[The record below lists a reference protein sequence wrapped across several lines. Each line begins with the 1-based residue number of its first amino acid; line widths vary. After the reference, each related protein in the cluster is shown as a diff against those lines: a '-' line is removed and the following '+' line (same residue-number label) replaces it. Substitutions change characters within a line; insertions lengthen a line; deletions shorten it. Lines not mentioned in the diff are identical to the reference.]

1 MQLLPLFFSFSFSSL
16 FLDGEIE
23 VLWCDRWIVVVSIC
37 DQYPLTHDKSYVTH
51 VQLIWTIM
59 RESMICHVLWKKN
72 NSRSKRPYAVTDTWG
87 LRYRLLYHTNA
98 GSLTCANVTIFT
110 GMFMF
115 FGMSKL
121 VLACRDSYFL
131 NKYSKTVSDEKEL
144 CRTLSAYFANIV
156 FAITSLCK
164 YTFQLV

>member
-1 MQLLPLFFSFSFSSL
+1 MDCCCKHLWPVSFDTWQILCDTCSVN
-16 FLDGEIE
+16 LDYHGWE
-23 VLWCDRWIVVVSIC
+23 
-37 DQYPLTHDKSYVTH
+37 HDMSCALK
-51 VQLIWTIM
+51 
-59 RESMICHVLWKKN
+59 KKN
-72 NSRSKRPYAVTDTWG
+72 NSRSKRPYPVTDTWG

-131 NKYSKTVSDEKEL
+131 NKCSKTVSDEKEL
-144 CRTLSAYFANIV
+144 CRTLSTYFANIV